1 MKCILYAH
9 ELYTLLWWNLICPLR
24 IEAAFSGSPKFP
36 ILLNIFFFNFSV
48 VFRSLDWDSHEDQ
61 NLGPAS
67 QVTHQACTHLKT
79 LILRV
84 TELER
89 LRGGGGLVAIS
100 LVEKKQPLVERETLP
115 QGVSRKQKRRNLDA
129 LFCSPHLI
137 HGTFTLICAYSQA
150 NVQKH
155 TYIHT
160 I

>member
-1 MKCILYAH
+1 MKRLGINKIYLPNMKCILYAH
-9 ELYTLLWWNLICPLR
+9 ELYTLLWRNLICPLR

-36 ILLNIFFFNFSV
+36 ILLNIFFFNFLV

-89 LRGGGGLVAIS
+89 LRGGGSGLVAIS
-100 LVEKKQPLVERETLP
+100 LVEKKQPLVERERDTA
-115 QGVSRKQKRRNLDA
+115 SRSKQKA
-129 LFCSPHLI
+129 TEKEP
-137 HGTFTLICAYSQA
+137 
-150 NVQKH
+150 
-155 TYIHT
+155 
-160 I
+160 